1 MRYFR
6 VFVLSVLCFSVNAYG
21 QGQDSK
27 PYERDFQVI
36 SAMLAGGFD
45 NANQSYF
52 DRRGQRETRHRRL
65 HLDIVEVKG
74 RPHHFQV
81 TANWNDKPT
90 EPAARYSW
98 SLAVDHQERAV
109 VLTSR
114 YYPPGVD
121 PGIGDSASAGPCRLI
136 WHRSAAEF
144 VADAATAGCGR
155 WDPARLVLSE
165 AQLWLT
171 IASIEGGDFALHRV
185 REFEC
190 YADIPGVGGGR
201 AEPYDRY
208 DGLRL
213 HDRGGQVW
221 FDSKDGRRL
230 GISLLLVD
238 WPINNYRDAFA
249 RDSLV
254 VYLSEETDGE
264 RKELGYAFTVP
275 DADRIGINL
284 KWLLAN
290 CYMQSN
296 KDVTPFM

>member
-1 MRYFR
+1 MRHFAALAIVLTSSC
-6 VFVLSVLCFSVNAYG
+6 VFA
-21 QGQDSK
+21 QGQDSQ

-36 SAMLAGGFD
+36 DAMLAGRYD
-45 NANQSYF
+45 NSNQSYF
-52 DRRGQRETRHRRL
+52 DRRGGRDVPHRRM
-65 HLDIVEVKG
+65 HLEIVRDRGESH
-74 RPHHFQV
+74 RFRV
-81 TANWNDKPT
+81 TGYWNDKRD
-90 EPAARYSW
+90 EVAARYVWTLS
-98 SLAVDHQERAV
+98 VDHDEAAV

-114 YYPPGVD
+114 YYAPGVD
-121 PGIGDSASAGPCRLI
+121 PGIGGSGDSAACRLL
-136 WHRSAAEF
+136 WRRSAAEF
-144 VADAATAGCGR
+144 VADAGSGCGR
-155 WDPARLVLSE
+155 FSPARLVLSKQ
-165 AQLWLT
+165 QLWLT
-171 IASIEGGDFALHRV
+171 IAGIDAGDFALHRV

-201 AEPYDRY
+201 DIPFDRY

-221 FDSKDGRRL
+221 FDSRDGRRI

-238 WPINNYRDAFA
+238 WPINNYRGAFA

-254 VYLSEETDGE
+254 VYVSEDTGEE

-284 KWLLAN
+284 KWMLAN

-296 KDVTPFM
+296 EDVEPFM